1 MIDVRWDDDEYFF
14 KFDGQES
21 KWDEWSGKTLS
32 LAKIK
37 GFRAV
42 YTNDTK
48 PCSDDEYAAS
58 NDAEEK
64 KIYELNDKAY
74 HLLIMSCSGIAFW
87 LVHQA
92 KTKRL
97 MDGDAYLA
105 WKNLCSRYEPSGFSD
120 LLRLIAQFNNC
131 SLESTK
137 SDPDE
142 WFVELHFIQQKITK
156 IDPTLKK
163 QDAQVILHILSN
175 LPDEY
180 GDRITVQDITEI
192 SLTDLKAEIRALYRK
207 SNSH

>member
-1 MIDVRWDDDEYFF
+1 M
-14 KFDGQES
+14 
-21 KWDEWSGKTLS
+21 
-32 LAKIK
+32 
-37 GFRAV
+37 
-42 YTNDTK
+42 
-48 PCSDDEYAAS
+48 
-58 NDAEEK
+58 
-64 KIYELNDKAY
+64 
-74 HLLIMSCSGIAFW
+74 
-87 LVHQA
+87 
-92 KTKRL
+92 
-97 MDGDAYLA
+97 
-105 WKNLCSRYEPSGFSD
+105 
-120 LLRLIAQFNNC
+120 LRLIAQFNNC

-207 SNSH
+207 SISH